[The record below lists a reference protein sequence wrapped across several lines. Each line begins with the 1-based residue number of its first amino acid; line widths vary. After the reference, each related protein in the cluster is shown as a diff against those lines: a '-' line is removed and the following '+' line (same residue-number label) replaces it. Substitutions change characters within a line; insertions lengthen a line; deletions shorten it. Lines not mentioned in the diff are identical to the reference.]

1 MGNSFEGKVAVVSGG
16 GRGIGRAVALL
27 LATEGASVVVN
38 DLGTEVNGTGSSHAP
53 ADEVVGEIINS
64 GGAAVA
70 SYEDVSQMAGGEALI
85 QKAVD
90 TYNHLDI
97 LVNSVGVRRDS
108 MIFEM
113 TPEDWDAVIQNSLKS
128 YFTTTKYACILFR
141 QQRGGRIVNVNSDA
155 GLGAIGMSNFSA
167 ASEGIV
173 GMTRTIARDVGRYG
187 VTCNAVSPMASTRL
201 FPGGMADMYRQ
212 GGMGPNPDVRAGLGI
227 PYPRDIRE
235 SWQGGGSPED
245 PGNVA
250 PLVAYLSGN
259 GSPNANG
266 YVFGVRGGDIYL
278 YTNPEVERAVYSER
292 IFSMD
297 ELDDLVPRI
306 ISYDM

>member
-1 MGNSFEGKVAVVSGG
+1 
-16 GRGIGRAVALL
+16 
-27 LATEGASVVVN
+27 
-38 DLGTEVNGTGSSHAP
+38 
-53 ADEVVGEIINS
+53 
-64 GGAAVA
+64 
-70 SYEDVSQMAGGEALI
+70 
-85 QKAVD
+85 
-90 TYNHLDI
+90 
-97 LVNSVGVRRDS
+97 
-108 MIFEM
+108 
-113 TPEDWDAVIQNSLKS
+113 
-128 YFTTTKYACILFR
+128 
-141 QQRGGRIVNVNSDA
+141 
-155 GLGAIGMSNFSA
+155 MSNFSA